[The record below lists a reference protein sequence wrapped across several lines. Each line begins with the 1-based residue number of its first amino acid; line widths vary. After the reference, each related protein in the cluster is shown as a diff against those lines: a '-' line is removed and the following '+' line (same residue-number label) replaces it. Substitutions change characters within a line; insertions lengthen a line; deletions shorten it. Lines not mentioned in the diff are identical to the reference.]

1 MKVVAGSDWS
11 VGLNQVSTHA
21 SADAHLLETMGRAL
35 RSRYEGLAAEPVP
48 HELATILDRLDE
60 RPPAESDTP

>member
-21 SADAHLLETMGRAL
+21 SADAHLLDTMRSAL
-35 RSRYEGLAAEPVP
+35 RSGYDSLAAQPVP
-48 HELATILDRLDE
+48 PELATILDRLDE
-60 RPPAESDTP
+60 HAPTKSEKA